1 MINVWFWLK
10 KESSLY
16 SIKYVSSDHQK
27 RNSILIIFFC
37 FIYYFIYYVKFFI
50 WMVSI
55 YQKNFIVLSWNLMN
69 KWASLPQK
77 HKSNKI
83 LYRLKYED
91 VLYYRVVC
99 RQTSYAKNSIV
110 NLDQKVESLFIYV
123 EIIYLQYCKFFSIFD
138 FNFSMGKNSKIW

>member
-10 KESSLY
+10 KENSLY

-99 RQTSYAKNSIV
+99 QTSYAKNSTV
-110 NLDQKVESLFIYV
+110 NLDQKGGITFYLCWDYILTILQILF
-123 EIIYLQYCKFFSIFD
+123 K
-138 FNFSMGKNSKIW
+138 FSMAKNSKIW

>member
-1 MINVWFWLK
+1 MYHQIIKNEIVFL
-10 KESSLY
+10 SYFSVLY
-16 SIKYVSSDHQK
+16 I
-27 RNSILIIFFC
+27 
-37 FIYYFIYYVKFFI
+37 IYYVKFFI

-123 EIIYLQYCKFFSIFD
+123 EIIYLQYCKFFSSFLWQKTAKYDKILPFDQNIFI
-138 FNFSMGKNSKIW
+138 S

>member
-1 MINVWFWLK
+1 
-10 KESSLY
+10 
-16 SIKYVSSDHQK
+16 
-27 RNSILIIFFC
+27 
-37 FIYYFIYYVKFFI
+37 
-50 WMVSI
+50 
-55 YQKNFIVLSWNLMN
+55 MN

-138 FNFSMGKNSKIW
+138 FNFSMGKNSKI